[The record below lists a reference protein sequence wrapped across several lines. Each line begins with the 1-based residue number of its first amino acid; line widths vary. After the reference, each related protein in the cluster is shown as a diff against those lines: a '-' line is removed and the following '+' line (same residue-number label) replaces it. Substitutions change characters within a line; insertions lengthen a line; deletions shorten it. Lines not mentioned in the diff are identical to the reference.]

1 MTTWVVCD
9 PPVSERVPL
18 SVCSVND
25 TVGVAPATS
34 STVAQNT
41 NTRPNARTGYTR
53 SASIWTSTFCHGSH
67 CAERLASRENSAR
80 R

>member
-41 NTRPNARTGYTR
+41 NTRSKATTGYTR
-53 SASIWTSTFCHGSH
+53 SLSIWTSTLSQGCHW
-67 CAERLASRENSAR
+67 AERLASRENSAR